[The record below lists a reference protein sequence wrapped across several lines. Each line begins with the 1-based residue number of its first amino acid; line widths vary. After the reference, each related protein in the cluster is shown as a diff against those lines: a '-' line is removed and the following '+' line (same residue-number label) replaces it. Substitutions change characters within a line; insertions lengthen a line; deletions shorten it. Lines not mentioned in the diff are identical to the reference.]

1 MTSKTF
7 LNLKRVLNEL
17 NDKCVI
23 EESNPENLKIEIRD
37 NEEIRQNGVYKF
49 VKEKTNL

>member
-7 LNLKRVLNEL
+7 LNLKRVL